1 MTVPFV
7 FLSCLGEKIDY
18 VYVYESEK
26 KTGSDEAKFVRTS
39 YLLRKV
45 ILRLIEIR

>member
-7 FLSCLGEKIDY
+7 YLLCLGEKIGN

-26 KTGSDEAKFVRTS
+26 ETGSDETGKFVRTS
-39 YLLRKV
+39 YLLRKGV
-45 ILRLIEIR
+45 LITVN